1 MPGGPLFADAL
12 QRCWDEGDAVLPIDL
27 RLARPALARIVETL
41 RPSVLLDDIG
51 EPSSLHGGEPVEPGD
66 ALVVVTS
73 GTMGEPKGVVLTHKA
88 VQASARATSAYLGVD
103 PSKDRWLACLP
114 LAHVGGLGVVT
125 RAMLTGTPLE
135 IIPLFTVEKVREAT
149 FERGATLVSLVPT
162 TLKRLGNKTASSFRK
177 VVLGGQRPPSERPA
191 NVVVTYGM
199 TETGSGVVYDGT
211 ALAGV
216 EVSFTGDEIQLRC
229 PMLLRAYR
237 DGTDPK
243 TPDGWYPTGD
253 AGQLDPSGRL
263 VVHGRLDEVVISG
276 GENIWPSQVEEV
288 LKHHSGLREV
298 AVGGAPD
305 PEWGTRLVAYVVPSA
320 TNDAKEPARLLAELR
335 ELAKAHLAPFA
346 APREVV
352 VVTSLPRTGIG
363 KLSRARLSTLEG
375 PRAMFG

>member
-1 MPGGPLFADAL
+1 
-12 QRCWDEGDAVLPIDL
+12 
-27 RLARPALARIVETL
+27 
-41 RPSVLLDDIG
+41 
-51 EPSSLHGGEPVEPGD
+51 
-66 ALVVVTS
+66 
-73 GTMGEPKGVVLTHKA
+73 
-88 VQASARATSAYLGVD
+88 
-103 PSKDRWLACLP
+103 
-114 LAHVGGLGVVT
+114 
-125 RAMLTGTPLE
+125 MLTGTPLE

-253 AGQLDPSGRL
+253 AGELDPSGRL

>member
-27 RLARPALARIVETL
+27 RLAGPALARIVETL
-41 RPSVLLDDIG
+41 RPSVLLDDTG

-66 ALVVVTS
+66 ALVVATS